1 MKIPSPI
8 IVVLLLL
15 PLATAL
21 TAADTNKMLSVNL
34 GGGKVVEMPD
44 TSDAAHGLDLS
55 RLKLEPVYAAD
66 FSKPLKFVRE
76 ADLFSGGKRMRLPD
90 GVDWVLEGKAGARVE
105 DGRLILKNDPD
116 HLVFWNTR
124 EFPSNVLIQF
134 DMSPADS
141 NKGLNIVF
149 FAARGRDGGSI
160 FAPDQPMRDGVFK
173 NYHSGALDC
182 YHTSYWASNPDGT
195 ARGTAHIRKN
205 FGSNLVA
212 MGRDFIVGQGAGP
225 HRVRVLKLGNRIT
238 VEADGKIEVRWED
251 DGKTFGPVLQN
262 GWIGLRQMAHTGE
275 CHYTNFKVWA
285 VKS

>member
-21 TAADTNKMLSVNL
+21 TAADTYKMLSVNL

-105 DGRLILKNDPD
+105 DGRLILKIDPD

-141 NKGLNIVF
+141 NKGLNIIF

-160 FAPDQPMRDGVFK
+160 FAPDQPKRDGVFK

-275 CHYTNFKVWA
+275 CRYTNFKVWA